1 MGSRAPW
8 TDHEKNVWARDS
20 RTISSLDIGSAAVR
34 TVIGHLEAGPV
45 SSGGTPRAITP
56 RRPVDVSARA
66 SVPTAAPR
74 TLVGGGAYRPARR
87 RREPSACVKLAFGAV
102 LASELSPVLS
112 PVFRFRPRNGRRRAT
127 CRGHLRR
134 FGRP

>member
-1 MGSRAPW
+1 MFTDISWLLKSRIRWPSGVYRWTPSARSIAMGSRSPW

-20 RTISSLDIGSAAVR
+20 RTISWLDIGSAAVR

-66 SVPTAAPR
+66 SVATAVSY
-74 TLVGGGAYRPARR
+74 T
-87 RREPSACVKLAFGAV
+87 
-102 LASELSPVLS
+102 
-112 PVFRFRPRNGRRRAT
+112 
-127 CRGHLRR
+127 HLRAHETR
-134 FGRP
+134 HD